1 MDESFKV
8 ALEPDGEGWRIALW
22 GDIDVAADEAVRA
35 ALARAL
41 ARTRSHVILDLSD
54 AAFLDST
61 AINNLVLAHKAAQ
74 AASVRL
80 IVQPGPPGVSLRV
93 VASLL
98 ADTQARLESVQ
109 GLTGPER
116 AQVIADFADELEG
129 LRRVYERFHG
139 PDDTLPPVADL
150 MEESGTRLQ
159 GSWSDGEVV

>member
-61 AINNLVLAHKAAQ
+61 AINNLVLAHKAAPIHGANVSIFREACISGAAIMS
-74 AASVRL
+74 AAS
-80 IVQPGPPGVSLRV
+80 PAMMACS
-93 VASLL
+93 AS
-98 ADTQARLESVQ
+98 R
-109 GLTGPER
+109 P
-116 AQVIADFADELEG
+116 AQ
-129 LRRVYERFHG
+129 
-139 PDDTLPPVADL
+139 
-150 MEESGTRLQ
+150 
-159 GSWSDGEVV
+159 